1 MFPWEK
7 KWWKNTKQPLFGNK
21 RSFWKSEKSYRL
33 VWYSKFEII
42 EHKWIKETS
51 QTAKHGQTKVVV
63 VKMRKVK
70 YMTTTCEKWRTK
82 WNQRQNSGKDIY
94 TYEPGMAEKSSSK
107 LRGKITDNERI
118 NREMMALR
126 LLDCHPIMN
135 THRQIRNKNHGKKKG
150 RQITV
155 LCKIPHVNNDR
166 QEQYNVTKIKNIDR
180 KWHYSHTREER
191 WE

>member
-1 MFPWEK
+1 
-7 KWWKNTKQPLFGNK
+7 
-21 RSFWKSEKSYRL
+21 
-33 VWYSKFEII
+33 
-42 EHKWIKETS
+42 
-51 QTAKHGQTKVVV
+51 
-63 VKMRKVK
+63 
-70 YMTTTCEKWRTK
+70 MT
-82 WNQRQNSGKDIY
+82 
-94 TYEPGMAEKSSSK
+94 EKSSSK

-126 LLDCHPIMN
+126 LSDSHPIMN

-180 KWHYSHTREER
+180 K
-191 WE
+191 